1 MGQAIAYQ
9 AGDNPGQQ
17 KLPRPKAPNRFWE
30 PDMSYIWCGSDGWGY
45 CFNAI
50 DVFNRQWLAF
60 VLAGL
65 ATRREAVMSVTN
77 AVAAAGPKLPGLI
90 LRVDNGSRYTS
101 RNSDHQ

>member
-1 MGQAIAYQ
+1 
-9 AGDNPGQQ
+9 
-17 KLPRPKAPNRFWE
+17 
-30 PDMSYIWCGSDGWGY
+30 MSYIWCGSDGWGY